1 METALDAF
9 RNISWICNCFSWF
22 SFRKTSL
29 TETKF
34 DRCELPRC
42 CLRCQGFDDC
52 NVTLVNK
59 KTRARLRTRDNL
71 APRVLVLLEG
81 WTVPGWRYCIW
92 QLLRGASCSP
102 SRSASAPALLHAEW
116 WNRGR
121 LKLLGCKWKKGDR
134 QEKHNETKGST
145 CNFLNRSAC
154 VLLFPCFPCLAF
166 QNCFWA
172 EYLFMGHT
180 LKRQSAEEE
189 RHSGTRES
197 LSGSRL

>member
-71 APRVLVLLEG
+71 APRVLVFAGGVDGTWMTLLYLTTSPRSFLFSESF
-81 WTVPGWRYCIW
+81 CF
-92 QLLRGASCSP
+92 CS
-102 SRSASAPALLHAEW
+102 SSAACWVMKQRSTQAF
-116 WNRGR
+116 GVQM
-121 LKLLGCKWKKGDR
+121 KKG
-134 QEKHNETKGST
+134 
-145 CNFLNRSAC
+145 RSRREADC
-154 VLLFPCFPCLAF
+154 DKRF
-166 QNCFWA
+166 
-172 EYLFMGHT
+172 YL
-180 LKRQSAEEE
+180 
-189 RHSGTRES
+189 
-197 LSGSRL
+197 